1 MSTYEWSRGF
11 IFYSHGWL
19 GRGYDFNLFPFE
31 DISNGYS
38 KKQKIEIIT
47 TYQKIERWVGT
58 AYSEL
63 IFSQLMSWSVR
74 KNLFE
79 ILVVSILK
87 IVKLYKKVMNKFSM
101 IILINE
107 SFKVN
112 PWLFNRFNERLLRVA
127 IGFWSIWLDSF
138 NETSSSFC

>member
-1 MSTYEWSRGF
+1 
-11 IFYSHGWL
+11 
-19 GRGYDFNLFPFE
+19 
-31 DISNGYS
+31 
-38 KKQKIEIIT
+38 
-47 TYQKIERWVGT
+47 
-58 AYSEL
+58 
-63 IFSQLMSWSVR
+63 MSWSVR

-127 IGFWSIWLDSF
+127 IGF
-138 NETSSSFC
+138 